1 MQVKDLVE
9 KVGFRHVAGNA
20 ALEREVTGLYCC
32 DLLSWVMSHAKQGD
46 AWITVQTHVNVVAI
60 ASLLDLGCIIIPEDA
75 EIDDATVSKAADEDI
90 AILTTHLNS
99 FEIFKR
105 LYEQGIR

>member
-1 MQVKDLVE
+1 MRVKDLVE
-9 KVGFRHVAGNA
+9 KIGFRHVAGKM
-20 ALEREVTGLYCC
+20 ALEKELTGVYCC

-75 EIDDATVSKAADEDI
+75 EIDEATVNKATDEDI
-90 AILTTHLNS
+90 AILSTHLSS
-99 FEIFKR
+99 FDIFKL
-105 LYEQGIR
+105 LYEQGLR

>member
-1 MQVKDLVE
+1 MRVKDLVE
-9 KVGFRHVAGNA
+9 KVGFRHIAGKT
-20 ALEREVTGLYCC
+20 ALEKELTGLYCC

-75 EIDDATVSKAADEDI
+75 EIDNATVDKAVDEDI
-90 AILTTHLNS
+90 AILATHLSS

-105 LYEQGIR
+105 LYEQGLR